1 MGSPSLAG
9 RYIQMPNVVP
19 QPKRFVSP
27 PLSILSSP
35 PTHTH
40 WKFWMQLRTENKTIF
55 SMYTRDCP
63 AFQPPTLHT
72 GFKRIMVTGIRMG

>member
-1 MGSPSLAG
+1 MGSPSSAV
-9 RYIQMPNVVP
+9 RYIQMPDIVP
-19 QPKRFVSP
+19 QPKRFASP

-40 WKFWMQLRTENKTIF
+40 RKFWMQLRTENKTIF
-55 SMYTRDCP
+55 SMYTGDCP

-72 GFKRIMVTGIRMG
+72 GSKRIMVTVIRMG